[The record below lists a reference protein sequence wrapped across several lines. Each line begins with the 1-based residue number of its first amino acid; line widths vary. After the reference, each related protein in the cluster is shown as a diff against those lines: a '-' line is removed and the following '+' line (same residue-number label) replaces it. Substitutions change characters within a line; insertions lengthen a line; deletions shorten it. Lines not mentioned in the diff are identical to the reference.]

1 MSENNLREEFEKEVS
16 QLQNEGVLS
25 PEYRRRKLIMYA
37 IRTTIAIILYIVLWK
52 YQWVRWSLWAYV
64 PLNLLGLF
72 MIVGSGHFLN
82 KKIEKTRQ
90 KIEDAESDI
99 ASE

>member
-1 MSENNLREEFEKEVS
+1 MSENNLREEFEKEVE

-37 IRTTIAIILYIVLWK
+37 VRTTIAIILYVVFWK
-52 YQWVRWSLWAYV
+52 HQWVRWSLWAYV

-72 MIVGSGHFLN
+72 AIVGSAYFLN
-82 KKIEKTRQ
+82 KKIERTRE
-90 KIEDAESDI
+90 KIEDTEGF
-99 ASE
+99 